1 MSKIK
6 HNKKRNV
13 GIIYELLVRN
23 MTRALL
29 SENNSKVNKIKSL
42 IEKHFHKKTELYQE
56 YRIFNAL
63 SNGLKNTEFTRS
75 TASALLN
82 ESKKV
87 CKKIDSKRL
96 EREKSFLI
104 KEINYSFDKKFY
116 FEHISNYVELATIQI
131 VMNEWKK
138 DDYNIKNTVLL
149 EEKIINS
156 LVESKKEDKY
166 NEINETINNTQ
177 SDKIV
182 MNIMTKK
189 INEKYNHMTS
199 DQKNLIKSYAFFFE
213 KDKDRLVS
221 YLKEQKEKSITLL
234 ESFRTKNESTYL
246 NNKINTVIDNVTSI
260 NENNI
265 SDDTIIKFLTVSQ
278 LITELSSEE

>member
-23 MTRALL
+23 MTRALV
-29 SENNSKVNKIKSL
+29 SENISKVNKIKAL
-42 IEKHFHKKTELYQE
+42 IEKHFNKSTELYQE

-63 SNGLKNTEFTRS
+63 SNGLKNSEYSRE
-75 TASALLN
+75 TATALLN

-87 CKKIDSKRL
+87 CNKINSKKL

-104 KEINYSFDKKFY
+104 KEINYSFGKKFY
-116 FEHISNYVELATIQI
+116 FEHIPNYVDLATIQI

-138 DDYNIKNTVLL
+138 DNFNIKDAVML
-149 EEKIINS
+149 EEKVISS
-156 LVESKKEDKY
+156 LVNAKKEDQY
-166 NEINETINNTQ
+166 TNLTESINNTQ

-189 INEKYNHMTS
+189 INEKYNHMS
-199 DQKNLIKSYAFFFE
+199 NDQKNLIKSYAFFFE
-213 KDKDRLVS
+213 KDKDRLIS
-221 YLKEQKEKSITLL
+221 YLSEQKNKSVKLL
-234 ESFRTKNESTYL
+234 EGFKEKNESAYL
-246 NNKINTVIDNVTSI
+246 DNKINTVISNVKSI
-260 NENNI
+260 NENNL

-278 LITELSSEE
+278 LISELSSEE